1 MKKTAF
7 LFILFFLS
15 VQALLAQAPAWS
27 VKEHDYQY
35 TMTFVAKLNVDGKQL
50 IGKNDKVAAFVGS
63 SCRGVG
69 GVTYVDS
76 GANYYAYL
84 TVFSNS
90 QGEKISFMLYDSS
103 TDKTVAVSNQATFEV
118 NEHKGNLFQSYSIAA
133 PSLNDKAEILTFN
146 FQDVPTVSSVANGG
160 KINITLY
167 DSYAFTALKPV
178 FTLSKGAKLFKNKV
192 LQKSGEITDNYSAAI
207 TYEVLSEDESSLG
220 KYVVTVTPTTTPTL
234 FYKKD
239 AVCDLDGVVKVS
251 STQEGASVV
260 ITTNGETISTK
271 QILNGEAIFSDLE
284 IGTYIVTIGNEWKLI
299 NIILKEK

>member
-7 LFILFFLS
+7 LSILFYLS
-15 VQALLAQAPAWS
+15 FQALFAQAPTWS
-27 VKEHDYQY
+27 VNENDYQY
-35 TMTFVAKLNVDGKQL
+35 TMTFVAKLNVEGRQL

-63 SCRGVG
+63 SCRGIS
-69 GVTYVDS
+69 GVTYVES
-76 GANYYAYL
+76 EANYYAYL

-90 QGEKISFMLYDSS
+90 QGETVSFILYDSS
-103 TDKTVAVSNQATFEV
+103 TDKTVAVSKQVTFEV

-146 FQDVPTVSSVANGG
+146 FQDIKSVSSVINSG

-167 DSYAFTALKPV
+167 DSYALIALKPV
-178 FTLSKGAKLFKNKV
+178 FTLSKGAKLFKNRTV
-192 LQKSGEITDNYSAAI
+192 QKSGEITDNYSSTI
-207 TYEVLSEDESSLG
+207 TYEVLSEDESSLSN
-220 KYVVTVTPTTTPTL
+220 YAVIVTTAITPSL

-239 AVCDLDGVVKVS
+239 AVCDVDGVVKVM
-251 STQEGASVV
+251 STQEGASVE

-271 QILNGEAIFSDLE
+271 QIVNGEAVFSDLE
-284 IGTYIVTIGNEWKLI
+284 TGTYIVTIGTEWKLI